1 MGKIRDLL
9 NDVLKYILIG
19 AIAIASVFLVLDD
32 FFISKDEIA
41 DGVYSRQEFSDG
53 HYYADISFSSD
64 ERKDYFFDVDVLIE
78 GDKVKSILI
87 DDTIFVAGFSKQERI
102 KNNFTAIRG
111 NGLFEIEVKE
121 AKRL

>member
-19 AIAIASVFLVLDD
+19 AIAIASSYLIVDEFYA
-32 FFISKDEIA
+32 SKDEIA
-41 DGVYSRQEFSDG
+41 DDLYSRQEFSDG

-64 ERKDYFFDVDVLIE
+64 ERKEYFIDADVLIE
-78 GDKVKSILI
+78 GDQVKSILI
-87 DDTIFVAGFSKQERI
+87 DDTIFAAGFSKQKRI

-121 AKRL
+121 AR